1 MVAFGHARNT
11 HKCYTHAT
19 HHRALESGGGA
30 EDDDEEGAAVAGGS
44 RRAVESLAPLDHGSM
59 EYAPFAKD
67 FYEEAPE
74 LARMTDAEVG
84 VG

>member
-1 MVAFGHARNT
+1 M
-11 HKCYTHAT
+11 
-19 HHRALESGGGA
+19 ESGGGA
-30 EDDDEEGAAVAGGS
+30 ADDDDEEGAAGAGS

-74 LARMTDAEVG
+74 LARMADAEVG
-84 VG
+84 NFACGWGGEECVLCA